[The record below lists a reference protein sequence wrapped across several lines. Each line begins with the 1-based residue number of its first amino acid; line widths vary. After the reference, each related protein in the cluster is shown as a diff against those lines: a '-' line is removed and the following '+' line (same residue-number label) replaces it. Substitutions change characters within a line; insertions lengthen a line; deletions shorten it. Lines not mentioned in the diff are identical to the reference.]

1 MGSESLAHAAGELQT
16 QLLGSLEITHRG
28 PSRKALRQTLRVLTD
43 LSVECC
49 EVLSSGKVLQF
60 SQRQSA
66 PEATQAKR
74 RSEHPFLMLELCDRT
89 FLPILD
95 QQSSW

>member
-49 EVLSSGKVLQF
+49 ELLSSRGKALQF

-66 PEATQAKR
+66 PEAIRQ
-74 RSEHPFLMLELCDRT
+74 SGDLSIPF
-89 FLPILD
+89 
-95 QQSSW
+95 